1 MAVLLQLPLGF
12 YLNSNSLNPIS
23 TEKRFMLEGWKKGR
37 GRFSEWKSSCCARSH
52 SSAAL
57 FFSFAEAEPRKII
70 SKQRGVATHLALI
83 NVGPYGAEP
92 AKQRGRRSRFSRT
105 LPLCAGTCS
114 FNDWVKNQEP
124 RCLKNRAESN
134 LWPNQILTACSAW
147 SRWKHETRSGWTRSE
162 PDSCQGHR
170 VIPFQS
176 LEGRKHLLPMSKNW
190 TSYYI
195 SVLRHQSIF
204 ATNGALQFIS
214 ASCTDKAATKELWLR
229 LLTSQHTPPSGPG
242 RNWRGCCRSA
252 SYRPSRCTQGRKI
265 TSARA
270 RLSVK
275 IMFVVGGEKRRRLID
290 KSETT
295 RLHLKGWR
303 GCAVK
308 RLIQLEKSPYF

>member
-92 AKQRGRRSRFSRT
+92 AKQRGRRSLFSRT
-105 LPLCAGTCS
+105 LHLCAGTCS

-134 LWPNQILTACSAW
+134 LWPNPDTYSVFSLVPLKAW
-147 SRWKHETRSGWTRSE
+147 DSIWLNPFRTRFLSRTPCYS
-162 PDSCQGHR
+162 
-170 VIPFQS
+170 
-176 LEGRKHLLPMSKNW
+176 
-190 TSYYI
+190 I
-195 SVLRHQSIF
+195 SVFGGS
-204 ATNGALQFIS
+204 GAPI
-214 ASCTDKAATKELWLR
+214 ANVKELNI
-229 LLTSQHTPPSGPG
+229 LLHKRVEATEHICYKWCATIYQ
-242 RNWRGCCRSA
+242 RS
-252 SYRPSRCTQGRKI
+252 
-265 TSARA
+265 
-270 RLSVK
+270 
-275 IMFVVGGEKRRRLID
+275 
-290 KSETT
+290 
-295 RLHLKGWR
+295 LHR
-303 GCAVK
+303 
-308 RLIQLEKSPYF
+308 